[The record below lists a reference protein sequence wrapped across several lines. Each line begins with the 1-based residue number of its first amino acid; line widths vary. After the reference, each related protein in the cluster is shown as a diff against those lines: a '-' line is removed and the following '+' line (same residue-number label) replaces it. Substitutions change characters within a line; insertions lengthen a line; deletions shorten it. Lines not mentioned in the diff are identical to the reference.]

1 MRSVGCGPTQSR
13 WSLGTG
19 GKTLPQLESYKVP
32 VGVAGPFWVR
42 PAAWT
47 KSGKKPRPDP
57 RVVARHPQ
65 GPGVSQVARSVVPGF
80 FLRLEEQP

>member
-19 GKTLPQLESYKVP
+19 GKTLPQLKSYKVP
-32 VGVAGPFWVR
+32 VGVAGLCVR

-47 KSGKKPRPDP
+47 NSGEKQDRPDP

-65 GPGVSQVARSVVPGF
+65 GPGVSQVARSVVPWF